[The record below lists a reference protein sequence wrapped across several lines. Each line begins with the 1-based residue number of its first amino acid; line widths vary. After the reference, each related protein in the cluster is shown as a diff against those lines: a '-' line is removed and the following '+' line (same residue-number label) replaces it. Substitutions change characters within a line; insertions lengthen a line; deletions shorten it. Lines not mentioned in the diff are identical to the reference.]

1 MKRFLLLLLGIIF
14 VCGLFVTTR
23 AEDEEKYIGYYTCQY
38 YMKGKINDCIIKVD
52 KNYQKISENCPFLT
66 QQKIKLLLQ
75 VPKKCS
81 YTKIYSN
88 KPKHYTCLYKKG
100 KCSIT
105 VTGKE
110 YDIKCTPNISA
121 EIAMTSLR
129 DNECTLDDTP

>member
-14 VCGLFVTTR
+14 VCGLFVTTH
-23 AEDEEKYIGYYTCQY
+23 AEDDENYIGYYTCKY
-38 YMKGKINDCIIKVD
+38 YMKGKDNDCIIKVD
-52 KNYQKISENCPFLT
+52 KNKQKISQNCPFLT
-66 QQKIKLLLQ
+66 QEKIKIITSNPQ
-75 VPKKCS
+75 KCS
-81 YTKIYSN
+81 YTKIYSSI
-88 KPKHYTCLYKKG
+88 PKHYTCLYKKG

-121 EIAMTSLR
+121 EMAMESFR